1 MAFWIDAPWPMTEME
16 ACNYAKPLGWVI
28 DEDDEDDEDE
38 FDDGK
43 IMLDTESGLNATE
56 IAIATMPGGNVASIP
71 FYLTDIIRG
80 DITAES
86 TDFLN
91 DQFARLSQE
100 AVNQWGEGDILEL
113 GNGGLS
119 IEWKLAGNKG
129 RVEIAKGIRSITAT
143 VTTPQYASVL
153 DDLGE

>member
-28 DEDDEDDEDE
+28 DEDDEDE

-56 IAIATMPGGNVASIP
+56 IAIATMPGGNVASFP

-80 DITAES
+80 GITAES

-91 DQFARLSQE
+91 DQFTRLSQE
-100 AVNQWGEGDILEL
+100 AVKQWGEGDMLEL
-113 GNGGLS
+113 ENGGLS

-129 RVEIAKGIRSITAT
+129 RVEIAKGKRSITAT